1 MLQSLHISNYAL
13 IDTLD
18 IEFHNGFNIITGETG
33 AGKSIMLGALSLLL
47 GERADAKVVRDKGR
61 KAIIEAVFDVSGY
74 GALREYCVANDIE
87 WDNTQCIMRREVAPA
102 GRSRAFINDSPV
114 TLAQMEI
121 VGRQLIDIHSQHQN
135 QLLQS
140 AEYQLR
146 IIDTLAGNGD
156 LLVEYGRRFRA
167 LREAVKRYAE
177 AKKTIERGRDDE
189 EFLRFQL
196 QQLDELNPVEG
207 EQEELER
214 QRELLTNMSQ
224 IKTVLNTAL
233 DALVNASENAVRQ
246 LSVSI
251 DSCEELNSVIEE
263 AESLASRLE
272 SARVEI
278 QDVAETLTQY
288 DNDLQADPQELEMV
302 EDRLNAIYS
311 LLHRHK
317 MSTIDEL
324 VALRASLKMKLD
336 SLENSDSTLIEL
348 QRDVKR
354 AKALARETAMAIS
367 ERRKAEAV
375 RFAGMLKERAMPLG
389 MKNLRCEV
397 SVTPDDMSVTG
408 IDRLQFLFSFNKN
421 QPLLPVGGVASGG
434 EISRLMLSIKT
445 IIADK
450 MQLPSIIFD
459 EVDTGVSGDVAN
471 RMGDMMRDI
480 SRCIQ
485 VMAITHLPQV
495 AAKGDAHYKVFKEDD
510 ESTTHTRIQELTAAQ
525 RVDEMA
531 VMLSGSVVNEAA
543 RANAES
549 LLNAKK

>member
-18 IEFHNGFNIITGETG
+18 IDFHNGFNIITGETG

-47 GERADAKVVRDKGR
+47 GERADAKVVRDKTR
-61 KAIIEAVFDVSGY
+61 KAIIEAVFDVTGY

-87 WDNTQCIMRREVAPA
+87 WDNMQCIMRREVAPA

-114 TLAQMEI
+114 TLSQMEI

-146 IIDTLAGNGD
+146 IIDTLAGNDD

-177 AKKTIERGRDDE
+177 AKKNIERSRDDE

-233 DALVNASENAVRQ
+233 DALTNASDNAVHQ

-302 EDRLNAIYS
+302 EDRLNSIYS

-324 VALRASLKMKLD
+324 VALRTSLKMKLD

-375 RFAGMLKERAMPLG
+375 RFAEMLKERAMPLG

-397 SVTPDDMSVTG
+397 SVVPDDMSVTG

-510 ESTTHTRIQELTAAQ
+510 ESTTHTRIQELSASQ
-525 RVDEMA
+525 RIDELA